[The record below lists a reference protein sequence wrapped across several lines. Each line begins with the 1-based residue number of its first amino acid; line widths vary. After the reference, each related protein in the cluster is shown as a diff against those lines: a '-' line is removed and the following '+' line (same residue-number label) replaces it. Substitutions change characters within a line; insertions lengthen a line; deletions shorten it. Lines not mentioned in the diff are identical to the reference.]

1 MKTRIVLNK
10 AYFTGAILVIQMLY
24 FPVTLI
30 SQDYKVISATTKEG
44 IGFVNI
50 GVVGKNTGTVTG
62 ATGNFSLN
70 FTELDESDSLR
81 FSMIGY
87 EPVTYYV
94 GRLKKEAS
102 KTVELIPK
110 IYELPETKIIY
121 PRGKEVMLGTPVI
134 STALKSGFADNNLG
148 YELGIKVYVKKR
160 LKLKDINLNV
170 GSCTYDSVTYRLNIY
185 KLTEEDKWENIL
197 SNPIYISFTMKD
209 IHKEFTFSLK
219 EYSILL
225 EGEYIITLELY
236 RDLGTGKLLFL
247 TQFFTGTTWNRKSR
261 ESEWRQ
267 TPGQVGLF
275 LHGQLI
281 K

>member
-10 AYFTGAILVIQMLY
+10 TLFTGAILFFTMLC
-24 FPVTLI
+24 FPAILF
-30 SQDYKVISATTKEG
+30 SQDYKVISSTTKEG
-44 IGFVNI
+44 IGYVNI
-50 GVVGKNTGTVTG
+50 GVLGKNTGTVSG
-62 ATGNFSLN
+62 ASGIFSLD
-70 FTELDESDSLR
+70 FTELDDSDSLR

-87 EPVTYYV
+87 EPVTYKV
-94 GRLKKEAS
+94 GRLKQESS
-102 KTVELIPK
+102 KTVEMIPRT
-110 IYELPETKIIY
+110 YELPETKIIY
-121 PRGKEVMLGTPVI
+121 PRGREVTLGTPVV

-185 KLTEEDKWENIL
+185 KHTEEDNWENIL
-197 SNPIYISFTMKD
+197 SNPIYLSFKMKD
-209 IHKEFTFSLK
+209 IYKEVTLSLK

-236 RDLGTGKLLFL
+236 RDLGAGKLLFL

-267 TPGQVGLF
+267 TPGQVGLY

>member
-1 MKTRIVLNK
+1 MKTRIVQNK
-10 AYFTGAILVIQMLY
+10 AFFTGAILIFQMLC
-24 FPVTLI
+24 FPATLF
-30 SQDYKVISATTKEG
+30 SQDYKVISSTTKEG
-44 IGFVNI
+44 IGYVNI
-50 GVVGKNTGTVTG
+50 GVLGKNTGTVSG
-62 ATGNFSLN
+62 ASGNFSLD
-70 FTELDESDSLR
+70 FAELDNSDSLR

-87 EPVTYYV
+87 EPVTCYV
-94 GRLKKEAS
+94 GRLKQESS
-102 KTVELIPK
+102 KTVEMIPK
-110 IYELPETKIIY
+110 TYELPETKIIY
-121 PRGKEVMLGTPVI
+121 PRGREVRLGTPVV

-148 YELGIKVYVKKR
+148 YELGIKVYAKKR

-185 KLTEEDKWENIL
+185 EHTEEDKWENIL
-197 SNPIYISFTMKD
+197 SNPIYISFTLKD
-209 IHKEFTFSLK
+209 ISKEVTFSLK

-236 RDLGTGKLLFL
+236 RDLGKGKLLFL

-267 TPGQVGLF
+267 APGQVGLY